1 MNIKKDFC
9 LLPFNTFGLKVK
21 ANELA
26 IITSVDELH
35 ALYKDGKLKN
45 NNLLILS
52 KGSNVL
58 FTQNIEGLVLLNQIW
73 GKEVVYEDEDTV
85 LLKVNSGEF
94 WPALVD
100 YTVNMGW
107 GGLEN
112 MTDIPGKIGAAPI
125 QNIGAY
131 GSELKDVM
139 VSLEAFNLN
148 SGIINEFKSA
158 ECKFG
163 YRTSI
168 FKTKHKGKF
177 FITSVLLML
186 SKKPKLNLSYKP
198 LSDAFTGIDTDSI
211 SIQDVSRK
219 ISEIRNSKI
228 PDPEELK
235 SAGSFFK
242 NPVIN
247 KNKLNELTSL
257 YPNIPSFTLSE
268 NKYKIPAAWLI
279 EKCGWK
285 GKRKGDVGTYRNQ
298 ALIIIN
304 FGNASGKEI
313 FEFAQSI
320 KKSVITKFGINLEF
334 EVNVV

>member
-26 IITSVDELH
+26 IITSVDELRS
-35 ALYKDGKLKN
+35 LYNVGKLKD

-148 SGIINEFKSA
+148 SGNINEFKST

-168 FKTKHKGKF
+168 FKTIYKDRF
-177 FITSVLLML
+177 FITSILLKL

-198 LSDAFTGIDTDSI
+198 LSDAFAGIDTDSI

-242 NPVIN
+242 NPIIN
-247 KNKLNELTSL
+247 KQKLNELSSL

-279 EKCGWK
+279 EQCGWK
-285 GKRKGDVGTYRNQ
+285 GKRKGDVGTYKNQ

-320 KKSVITKFGINLEF
+320 KKSVVTKFGINLEF